1 MDTLT
6 AVAAVRGLLDLL
18 LREADPAELEAAVG
32 RLRAAGA
39 DAAVLAEADAAYA
52 SALRL
57 RDVLRESRR
66 REAELAAL
74 NETAGDLAALRGEDE
89 ILRAIVQRARSLLAT
104 DTAYLSLDDPAVGD
118 TYLRVTAGVVSP
130 RFRRVRMA
138 AGEGIGGLVAA
149 RGTPFTTADYFA
161 DDSFRHTRGLDDDVR
176 DEGLVAM
183 LAVPLL
189 AGDRVIGV
197 LWASDRRTRVFGAHE
212 VSLLASLAAH
222 AAVAIGNAALLA
234 DTRAAVADLAEA
246 NERSRRHGDS
256 VERAA
261 AAHDRLTGLVLAG
274 SGVGQVVETVAELV
288 AGEVVLLLGETPDTA
303 EIRTE
308 EPDFAA
314 ANEQATAT
322 GRAARAGCVDVVPVV
337 AGTERLGLLVRR
349 GADSAASAASDTRI
363 LERAAMIVALL
374 LLFRRSVAEAEH
386 RQASELVHDLID
398 GTARDRAALADRAAR
413 LGADL
418 AQPHAV
424 VVADAPGADR
434 SRLASAA
441 GHLAATAGGL
451 AGEVD
456 GHTVLLLPRMAAAAA
471 ARRTAAEIG
480 TALGRPVTAG
490 AAGPVADAAA
500 PAAAY
505 TEARRCLAALYALG
519 RGGEG
524 AAADE
529 LGFVGLLLAN
539 TKDVPGFVQDAL
551 GPLLAYDRA
560 RGTEL
565 TRTVEAYFAAG
576 RSVARTGETL
586 HIHVNTV
593 AQRLDRIT
601 ALLGAEWRDA
611 GRELQV
617 RLALHLWRLLPE

>member
-18 LREADPAELEAAVG
+18 LREADPAELAAPVG

-39 DAAVLAEADAAYA
+39 DAAILAEADAAYA

-74 NETAGDLAALRGEDE
+74 NETAADLAALRGEDE

-130 RFRRVRMA
+130 RFRQVRMA

-161 DDSFRHTRGLDDDVR
+161 DDSFRRTRGLDDDVR

-197 LWASDRRTRVFGAHE
+197 LWASDRRTRVFGPHE

-246 NERSRRHGDS
+246 NERSRQHGDS

-303 EIRTE
+303 EIQAE
-308 EPDFAA
+308 EADFAA
-314 ANEQATAT
+314 AHEQATAT
-322 GRAARAGCVDVVPVV
+322 GRAARAGGVDVVPVV

-349 GADSAASAASDTRI
+349 GADDAASAASDTRI

-386 RQASELVHDLID
+386 RQASELVHDLIA
-398 GTARDRAALADRAAR
+398 GTARDPAALADRAAR

-456 GHTVLLLPRMAAAAA
+456 GHTVLLLPRMAATTA
-471 ARRTAAEIG
+471 ARRTATEIG

-505 TEARRCLAALYALG
+505 TEARRCLGALYALG

-565 TRTVEAYFAAG
+565 TRTAEAYFAAG

-601 ALLGAEWRDA
+601 ALLGPEWRDA

-617 RLALHLWRLLPE
+617 RLALHLWPLLPE